1 MNRRALLWML
11 LAVVAVMVGLWT
23 LLGPGLRQ
31 AAYDQLAAEAPV
43 VSVSW
48 HIAGDGTV
56 SGPRELNLLQ
66 GQRLQMTLVS
76 DTEDAVHVHGY
87 ELHRALAPSVSTVVD
102 VFLVHS
108 GRYEVELHGRELLL
122 TVLNVMPR

>member
-11 LAVVAVMVGLWT
+11 AAVVAVMVGLWA

-31 AAYDQLAAEAPV
+31 AAYDQLAAETPPV
-43 VSVSW
+43 AAHW
-48 HIAGDGTV
+48 HIAADGQV
-56 SGPRELNLLQ
+56 DGPRSLDLLQ

-76 DTEDAVHVHGY
+76 EVADAAHVHGY
-87 ELHRALAPSVSTVVD
+87 ELHRELRPSEPAVID